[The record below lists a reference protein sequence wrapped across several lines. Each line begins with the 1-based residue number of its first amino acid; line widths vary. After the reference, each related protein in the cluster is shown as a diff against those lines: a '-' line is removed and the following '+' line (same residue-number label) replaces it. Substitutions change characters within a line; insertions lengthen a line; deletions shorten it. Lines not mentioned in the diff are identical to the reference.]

1 MLTNKSID
9 TGSMGGYDRKDW
21 KIKEKADMAKEK
33 VARKKL
39 LKEPDEFITTSARMM
54 AFLRRYS
61 RWAASLGVL
70 LVLVGLGI
78 WGWRQYQERRERQGM
93 ELQAQAHQVYRNAM
107 EQTDETAKKELMAKA
122 VDRFQKVIQ
131 QYQGTMASWMARI
144 YRGHACYALGRY
156 EEAIHDYESAMA
168 EAPSR
173 DSEEMKALA
182 LQGLGYAWMAKG
194 DLDKAMTCFQGLKE
208 SGGTTFQRTAQWNI
222 ARCYERQ
229 GKNLEALEVYKEI
242 ERSFPAGYFGYLAKA
257 KVMELSE
264 KGEGAP

>member
-1 MLTNKSID
+1 
-9 TGSMGGYDRKDW
+9 
-21 KIKEKADMAKEK
+21 MAKEK

-39 LKEPDEFITTSARMM
+39 LKEPDEFITTSARAM

-61 RWAASLGVL
+61 QWVAALGVL
-70 LVLVGLGI
+70 LLLVALGI

-93 ELQAQAHQVYRNAM
+93 ELQAQAHQVYKNAM
-107 EQTDETAKKELMAKA
+107 DQTDESVRKDLLAKA

-131 QYQGTMASWMARI
+131 QYQGTRASWMAMV

-156 EEAIHDYESAMA
+156 EEAIHDYESSMEA
-168 EAPSR
+168 APSR

-194 DLDKAMTCFQGLKE
+194 DLDKAITCFQGLKE
-208 SGGTTFQRTAQWNI
+208 RGGTTFQRTAQWNI

-229 GKNLEALEVYKEI
+229 GRKQEALAAYKEI
-242 ERSFPAGYFGYLAKA
+242 EESFPDGYFAHLAKA
-257 KVMELSE
+257 KVAELSE
-264 KGEGAP
+264 KGEGAR